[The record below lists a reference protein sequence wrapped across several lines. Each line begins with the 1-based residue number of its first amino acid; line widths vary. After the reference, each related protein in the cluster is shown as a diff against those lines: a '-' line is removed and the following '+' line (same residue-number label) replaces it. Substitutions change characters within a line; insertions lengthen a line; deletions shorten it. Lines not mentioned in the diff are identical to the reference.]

1 MTDGPLTRVVI
12 AEDDPIFMEL
22 LRHASVL
29 SGCEVVG
36 EAVNGLEAVEL
47 YRENTPDLLLL
58 DIKMPEMGGLEALK
72 EIRKSFPDAYVVMIT
87 AVEES
92 DAIEEAMILGA
103 RDYIRKGSPQ
113 DQIITRLQRHIR
125 NARD

>member
-12 AEDDPIFMEL
+12 AEDDSIFMEL

-58 DIKMPEMGGLEALK
+58 DIKMPEM
-72 EIRKSFPDAYVVMIT
+72 VVW
-87 AVEES
+87 
-92 DAIEEAMILGA
+92 
-103 RDYIRKGSPQ
+103 K
-113 DQIITRLQRHIR
+113 H
-125 NARD
+125 

>member
-1 MTDGPLTRVVI
+1 MK
-12 AEDDPIFMEL
+12 
-22 LRHASVL
+22 
-29 SGCEVVG
+29 
-36 EAVNGLEAVEL
+36 
-47 YRENTPDLLLL
+47 EN
-58 DIKMPEMGGLEALK
+58 
-72 EIRKSFPDAYVVMIT
+72 RKSFPDAYVVMIT

-125 NARD
+125 NVRD